1 MFSQEQ
7 HFTDPIVS
15 IITVDQQV
23 MYEIYLHRI
32 LTKLLSVSFPM
43 YSGDTGC
50 GSHLQDG
57 WYTQERPDFTDS
69 SRDTLLLDRSV
80 HQVGKVSCP
89 YHLSCLCT
97 NPAVTTIKDGRE
109 QSVRNQDHETNSEK
123 K

>member
-1 MFSQEQ
+1 MAKAKPPCFKMFSQEQ

-57 WYTQERPDFTDS
+57 WCTQERPDFTDS

-89 YHLSCLCT
+89 IPSVLSVYQSSCGYHKRWQRTEC
-97 NPAVTTIKDGRE
+97 
-109 QSVRNQDHETNSEK
+109 
-123 K
+123 